1 MISVKANFCGEE
13 LILETGLLAKQAHG
27 SVTLRLGNT
36 TILATV
42 VASKEP
48 NLDASFFPLTVN
60 YNEKYYAGGKIPG
73 GFFKREAKPR
83 DKEVLTSRIIDRP
96 IRPLF
101 PEGFRNEVQ
110 VIPTV
115 LSIDSD
121 TTTEALAL
129 IAVSAALTISW
140 IPFAGP
146 IAGIRIGYKNGEYIV
161 NPKISEL
168 VDSELDIVVA
178 GSRDAI
184 LMIEGEATEVS
195 EDIFIGAIELAH
207 KEMQKYI
214 DMQEELAKL
223 CGTEKIEMPVFELN
237 KELVEEVTKYGTDII
252 AAANQNPDKTKRNEC
267 MSDAYKSV
275 AKHFVGKV
283 QDEKLLA
290 QIPAICHTIEE
301 TVVREAIVVDGVRPD
316 GRKCDEIRSLD
327 SKIGVVPRVHGAGLF
342 TRGQTQCLSIVTL
355 GSEKDSQL
363 MDDIYGK
370 ENKTFMLHYNF
381 PPFSVGECGRYGAPG
396 RREIGHGNLAERS
409 FSAVLPKRDIFPYTV
424 RVVAEILESNGSSSM
439 ATICA
444 STLSLLSA
452 GVPLKSSVAGIAMG
466 LATYKDGYKILT
478 DIQGVEDH
486 LGDMDFK
493 VAGTR
498 QGITAFQLDIKLTGI
513 SVEILKEALEQAKT
527 ARLFIL
533 DSMDKTIAVAND
545 VSNDAPKFLSISVN
559 PEKIR
564 VLIGP
569 GGKNIKGI
577 IEETGSDVEINDNG
591 TVNIFAANGAS
602 LEETI
607 EKIKAYTR
615 EPELGETY
623 NGLVKDI
630 KEFGAFIEVLPGI
643 EGLCHISELA
653 YSRVSNVEDVLNIG
667 DKVDVKVITVSG
679 GKYGLSL
686 KALLEKPEGY
696 VEREAPPRTN
706 SGDRNR
712 GGGGGDRNRGGGG
725 DRGRRY

>member
-1 MISVKANFCGEE
+1 MITVKGNFCGEE

-48 NLDASFFPLTVN
+48 NLEASFFPLTVN

-73 GFFKREAKPR
+73 GFFKREAKPKDR
-83 DKEVLTSRIIDRP
+83 EVLTSRIIDRP

-115 LSIDSD
+115 LSVDSD
-121 TTTEALAL
+121 TPTEALAL
-129 IAVSAALTISW
+129 IAVSAALSISW

-146 IAGIRIGYKNGEYIV
+146 IAGIRIGYKDGEYIV

-168 VDSELDIVVA
+168 KDSELDIVVA
-178 GSRDAI
+178 GSKDAI

-207 KEMQKYI
+207 KEMQQYI
-214 DMQEELAKL
+214 EMQEELTKL
-223 CGTEKIEMPVFELN
+223 CGTEKIEMPVFELDAS
-237 KELVEEVTKYGTDII
+237 LLDEVTKYGTDII
-252 AAANQNPDKTKRNEC
+252 ASANQNSDKTKRNEC
-267 MSDAYKSV
+267 MSEAYKNI
-275 AKHFVGKV
+275 AEHFAGKLE
-283 QDEKLLA
+283 DEKLLS

-301 TVVREAIVVDGVRPD
+301 SVVREAIVVHGVRPD
-316 GRKCDEIRSLD
+316 GRTSDEIRHLD
-327 SKIGVVPRVHGAGLF
+327 ARIGVIPRVHGAGLF

-363 MDDIYGK
+363 MDDMYGK

-444 STLSLLSA
+444 STLALLSA
-452 GVPLKSSVAGIAMG
+452 GVPLKASVAGIAMG

-498 QGITAFQLDIKLTGI
+498 KGITAFQLDIKLTGI
-513 SVEILKEALEQAKT
+513 SVAILREALEQAKK
-527 ARLFIL
+527 ARIFIL
-533 DSMDKTIAVAND
+533 DTMDQTIASAGD
-545 VSNDAPKFLSISVN
+545 VSNDAPKFLSINVN

-569 GGKNIKGI
+569 GGKNIKAI
-577 IEETGSDVEINDNG
+577 IEETGSDIEINDNG
-591 TVNIFAANGAS
+591 TINIFASDGAA
-602 LEETI
+602 LEHTV
-607 EKIKAYTR
+607 EKIKGYTR

-623 NGLVKDI
+623 NGTVKDI
-630 KEFGAFIEVLPGI
+630 KDFGAFIEVLPGI

-653 YSRVSNVEDVLNIG
+653 YSRVANVEDVLKIG
-667 DKVDVKVITVSG
+667 EKVDVKVITVSG
-679 GKYGLSL
+679 GKYGLSI

-696 VEREAPPRTN
+696 VERESPPRN
-706 SGDRNR
+706 RSNDSNDRNR
-712 GGGGGDRNRGGGG
+712 SGGGDRNRG
-725 DRGRRY
+725 RRY